1 MLVSHDT
8 NYLRCPSVDAAA
20 KVLSGAGLV
29 GVVLPGRGGWCEVL
43 LPPKVHIEQAL
54 GRLAEQGSGVLR
66 FQHNDY
72 GRDIRLLQG
81 QSSLSLDPKNLTP
94 WIDLG
99 LIDPGV
105 PAQIARVGVRAI
117 SWLSVLKLPPP
128 LHRSE
133 DIWKQSYVPVPGAR
147 VVGLQLEVEGD
158 SSPPAALSGEKLIQM
173 LVDNEALVL
182 ADQASLVPD
191 FCAAWER
198 EESAES
204 LMTLLL
210 GHPGLDEL
218 YLSDAAWAQAVAAAR
233 ASD

>member
-99 LIDPGV
+99 LIEAGV
-105 PAQIARVGVRAI
+105 PAQITRVGHQSI

-128 LHRSE
+128 LNRPE
-133 DIWKQSYVPVPGAR
+133 ALWKQSYVPVPGAR
-147 VVGLQLEVEGD
+147 VVGMTLEVEGEL
-158 SSPPAALSGEKLIQM
+158 PTRVAMSGEELIRL
-173 LVDNEALVL
+173 LVENQALVL
-182 ADQASLVPD
+182 TDESLLQD

-210 GHPGLDEL
+210 AHPGLDEL